1 MKINDIKIQ
10 LMQKTNAYVNDGF
23 KILTFVAINTGA
35 IQIKNDNIMLKIV
48 SPIIYVY

>member
-1 MKINDIKIQ
+1 MNAKKIQ
-10 LMQKTNAYVNDGF
+10 LIQKTNADVNDGF

-35 IQIKNDNIMLKIV
+35 IQIRNDNILLKIV